1 MPCGACGELGE
12 EERVVDV
19 GQRVVKQ
26 QRVRAR
32 GERRRLGAD
41 GGGGLVLAAQPR
53 EQAPGGRDPLLR
65 VVDAVDLEGEQL
77 AQRLAQPVAGQRV
90 VADERDAVGR
100 QHVRGEREQL
110 LAHRVGHPRVDA
122 VRDDVVKAPS
132 GRLEV
137 LDADL
142 LEAHVGEAEL
152 VRARLGKVDRG
163 AGQVEADEAR
173 VRQRERHA
181 EQVAAVAA
189 ADLEHATARG
199 RDRVE
204 AEQRRDRRD
213 AVGMRLREGVAG
225 VADGRVAPRGVRDGA
240 PPAVPAR
247 SRSDARR
254 PPGPA

>member
-1 MPCGACGELGE
+1 MLRGACRELGE
-12 EERVVDV
+12 GKRVVDV
-19 GQRVVKQ
+19 GERVVKE

-32 GERRRLGAD
+32 GERRRFGAD
-41 GGGGLVLAAQPR
+41 GGRGLVLAAQPR

-65 VVDAVDLEGEQL
+65 LFDAVELEGEQL
-77 AQRLAQPVAGQRV
+77 AQGLAQPVAGQRV
-90 VADERDAVGR
+90 VADERDAAGR
-100 QHVRGEREQL
+100 QHVRGEREQP

-122 VRDDVVKAPS
+122 VRDDVVEALL

-137 LDADL
+137 LDPDL

-152 VRARLGKVDRG
+152 VRARSGQRDR
-163 AGQVEADEAR
+163 AARQVEADEAR
-173 VRQRERHA
+173 LGQRERHA

-199 RDRVE
+199 RDGVQ

-213 AVGMRLREGVAG
+213 AIGMRLRERVAG
-225 VADGRVAPRGVRDGA
+225 VADGLVAPRVVRDGA
-240 PPAVPAR
+240 PPAAPAR